1 MILYKSSLPL
11 SNTWPIIILS
21 TRLLN
26 ISSLNL
32 VSPLYCFKIF
42 VILFICS
49 NFSLRDNSKSLLS
62 ASLFSNSL
70 ILLVIS
76 ISLLFS
82 ISCDILLSN
91 FKSIKLDNLFWRFK
105 ISSFILSELKLLF
118 SLITSLTFFIKVL
131 IYLSLFSKSLL

>member
-1 MILYKSSLPL
+1 MNFILYKSSLPL
-11 SNTWPIIILS
+11 SNFSPIIILS
-21 TRLLN
+21 TKLLN

-32 VSPLYCFKIF
+32 VNPLYCFKIF
-42 VILFICS
+42 VTLFICS

-91 FKSIKLDNLFWRFK
+91 FKSIKLDNLF
-105 ISSFILSELKLLF
+105 
-118 SLITSLTFFIKVL
+118 
-131 IYLSLFSKSLL
+131 

>member
-1 MILYKSSLPL
+1 MNFILYKSSLPL
-11 SNTWPIIILS
+11 SDFSPIIILS

-32 VSPLYCFKIF
+32 VSPLYSFKIF

-49 NFSLRDNSKSLLS
+49 TFSLRDNSKSLLS
-62 ASLFSNSL
+62 SSLFSNSL

-82 ISCDILLSN
+82 ISRDN
-91 FKSIKLDNLFWRFK
+91 IKNYFRFNE
-105 ISSFILSELKLLF
+105 IHP
-118 SLITSLTFFIKVL
+118 
-131 IYLSLFSKSLL
+131 